1 MLRNSSSSSN
11 VAAASAKKHYPTSAA
26 DYEVLDVVGQGVSA
40 KVFRALCRPLNEIV
54 AVKTIELEVMNTNLE
69 EIMREAK
76 TMRMAQHPNILNL
89 YCSFVTKENVLW
101 MVMPYVGGG
110 SVLSIMKWAYRDGL
124 EESWIASIL
133 CEVLKSVDYMHK
145 HNFIHRDIKAGN
157 ILIDLDGHVKLGDFG
172 VAATMERSG
181 SWGRSGGNT
190 RQTFVGTPCWMAPEV
205 MEQIEGYDWHAD
217 IWSFGITMLELAHGH
232 APFAK
237 YPPMKVL
244 LMTLQN
250 EPPKL
255 EESYKQ
261 RHFSKAMREVV
272 QLCLQKD
279 PKKRPT
285 AAKLLEHRLFKGAHH
300 DKDYLVKHLLKGLP
314 SLVERVHNLSNTAHK
329 GEVQKTA
336 AGAGADVSK
345 FAAQQ
350 EMETKSQNAY
360 VKGVSA
366 WDFDVNELKMDAANE
381 TTAAVGQGACADDSR
396 PVGKPP
402 LSIQAPGAGPG
413 SGAPMQVTSPLSIK
427 QKTPAAHK
435 GRFKI
440 NLEDDDDAIME
451 SPPNDAAL
459 AMKRHL
465 GKTTGGDPSAGISRA
480 AAPAPK
486 DPLPAVKKKE
496 QRGRFFI
503 SGENDD
509 EKEEDD
515 RPEPTK
521 KAQGSSQPSAPV
533 KLDGPAG
540 DSHHVEPAA
549 GVAKAKDLAGQSRGG
564 GADASVPPQ
573 VAQYLQAMQSSMQQQ
588 QETLAY
594 LMGGLRIG
602 GQKMA
607 GGSILQSP
615 RPHSLNESGQHHTQL
630 IKAADEMS
638 SQVRALCEENDKLK
652 KRNLHLERELTKCQ
666 NKLLE
671 LQEAKE
677 KEEEEEQMKELE
689 RVSSQV
695 IIDRDNARHLASAN
709 RSASEKS
716 LNKDGH

>member
-1 MLRNSSSSSN
+1 
-11 VAAASAKKHYPTSAA
+11 
-26 DYEVLDVVGQGVSA
+26 
-40 KVFRALCRPLNEIV
+40 
-54 AVKTIELEVMNTNLE
+54 
-69 EIMREAK
+69 
-76 TMRMAQHPNILNL
+76 
-89 YCSFVTKENVLW
+89 
-101 MVMPYVGGG
+101 
-110 SVLSIMKWAYRDGL
+110 
-124 EESWIASIL
+124 
-133 CEVLKSVDYMHK
+133 
-145 HNFIHRDIKAGN
+145 
-157 ILIDLDGHVKLGDFG
+157 
-172 VAATMERSG
+172 
-181 SWGRSGGNT
+181 
-190 RQTFVGTPCWMAPEV
+190 
-205 MEQIEGYDWHAD
+205 
-217 IWSFGITMLELAHGH
+217 
-232 APFAK
+232 
-237 YPPMKVL
+237 
-244 LMTLQN
+244 
-250 EPPKL
+250 
-255 EESYKQ
+255 
-261 RHFSKAMREVV
+261 
-272 QLCLQKD
+272 
-279 PKKRPT
+279 
-285 AAKLLEHRLFKGAHH
+285 
-300 DKDYLVKHLLKGLP
+300 
-314 SLVERVHNLSNTAHK
+314 
-329 GEVQKTA
+329 
-336 AGAGADVSK
+336 
-345 FAAQQ
+345 
-350 EMETKSQNAY
+350 
-360 VKGVSA
+360 
-366 WDFDVNELKMDAANE
+366 
-381 TTAAVGQGACADDSR
+381 
-396 PVGKPP
+396 
-402 LSIQAPGAGPG
+402 
-413 SGAPMQVTSPLSIK
+413 MQVTSPLSIK

-677 KEEEEEQMKELE
+677 KEEEAKESSVDTAPPNTTPFKTLAEMKTLQERFLGHHRRQWFANHDTRLKVALAQVSEAQSLQNKGPMSPNKSKVKSLLSLGKGRSGEWLNRMIDAVLNHLVEHHRQHTQHLNQQLTFMTSMVFLDHSLSSFHSEFMESFSTSVKVNCMAGSLRVAAWNMHEAFLGYFHKQYGTGTVVEEYMASMMVTLKQKL
-689 RVSSQV
+689 Q
-695 IIDRDNARHLASAN
+695 DNAGRTATILNIIENEETPYMKNWKAMHRILWNMISNYWGGDVLARFVAALAAIDSFIQAENNKRSALNITSMNYEASSEWLCRRRAEIIADTVLGVRSVEAREIFEERITDISVPVEEDEKEMYLDIMENDLGGIVDDVTLEQYNQRHGDGEFCWKVLKAEFLYQLCLEASTTRFTSQTPSWTSSGCATRITTATWTRRRPRRCL
-709 RSASEKS
+709 RSASQCWSSTSRSGERARTKGS
-716 LNKDGH
+716 STT